1 MRLNRPAL
9 VRLVRRSAL
18 AVAVLAVMTG
28 AGLWLLDR
36 LDRAFPPPLDS
47 AAAISTEVVDRNG
60 VLLRAYALE
69 DGRWRLSADLDRI
82 DRAFVAMLVAYEDQR
97 FWSHRGVDPLA
108 LLRAAGQFLAN
119 GRIVSGGSTLTMQ
132 LARLIEPRAERSLG
146 AKLRQ
151 MARALQIERRLSK
164 REILTRYL
172 TLAPYGGNLEG
183 VRAASLAWFGKE
195 PARLSLPQAA
205 LLVALP
211 QSPEARR
218 PDRHPD
224 AARAARDRVLARHRA
239 SPPMSPTPRCAKSP
253 PRNATSSPSTAA
265 CRNGWNGSRKRRRRG
280 SARKSRWRSC
290 SPGPTPAPFS
300 PRRAP
305 PIISTLPAPAGST
318 WRVSSA
324 RPARR

>member
-9 VRLVRRSAL
+9 VRLARRSAL
-18 AVAVLAVMTG
+18 AVTVLAVAAG

-47 AAAISTEVVDRNG
+47 AVAISTEVVDRNG

-69 DGRWRLSADLDRI
+69 DGRWRLGADLNRI

-151 MARALQIERRLSK
+151 MARAVQIERRLSK

-183 VRAASLAWFGKE
+183 VRAASLAWFGTE

-218 PDRHPD
+218 PDRRPD
-224 AARAARDRVLARHRA
+224 AARA
-239 SPPMSPTPRCAKSP
+239 
-253 PRNATSSPSTAA
+253 
-265 CRNGWNGSRKRRRRG
+265 
-280 SARKSRWRSC
+280 
-290 SPGPTPAPFS
+290 
-300 PRRAP
+300 
-305 PIISTLPAPAGST
+305 
-318 WRVSSA
+318 
-324 RPARR
+324 